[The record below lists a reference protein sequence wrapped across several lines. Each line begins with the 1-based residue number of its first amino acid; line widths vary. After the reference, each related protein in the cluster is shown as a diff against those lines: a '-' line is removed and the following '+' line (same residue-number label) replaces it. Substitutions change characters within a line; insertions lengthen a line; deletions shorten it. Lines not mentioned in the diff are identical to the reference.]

1 MGTNEERR
9 ARPRRWGVDAIPCPA
24 CGEPVWPH
32 WKEDA
37 LVFLC
42 ESGHESGNTDLVAP
56 REDSFASYLG
66 LVLREWEIGLR
77 TLRSTAADA
86 HRCGHHQVAD
96 LFHRHASNIQVRVR
110 ALREALVGVNDRR

>member
-1 MGTNEERR
+1 MMNEERR
-9 ARPRRWGVDAIPCPA
+9 TRPRRVGVDAIPCPD

-32 WKEDA
+32 WKGEA

-42 ESGHESGNTDLVAP
+42 ERGHESGNADLVAT

-66 LVLREWEIGLR
+66 VVLREWETGLR
-77 TLRSTAADA
+77 TLRTTAADA
-86 HRCGHHQVAD
+86 QRCGYPQVAA
-96 LFHRHASNIQVRVR
+96 LFHRHAANIQARVR